1 MKRIGTTVLA
11 LLMLTILSAPRAM
24 AADVYLVAKAFTA
37 IMPDGASVPMWGFAT
52 DADGNLSTIGGETPS
67 SPGPF
72 LTVPPNDTTLNIHLR
87 NDLAVPVSIVIPGL
101 YAPLSPVRFTDGS
114 GRSRV
119 QSFTTET
126 GPGATRTYT
135 WANVSPGTYMY
146 QSGTHPAVQ
155 VQMGLYGGVKKNAS
169 ASSAYDGVAFDREV
183 SLFLSEIDPLL
194 HEAVSTGQYGSEAY
208 PGVVGYR
215 PRYFLVNG
223 KPYSPADAN
232 IYAGAVNEKVL
243 LRMLNAGMEAH
254 APLLQGQYFDV
265 VAENGK
271 AYSHKK
277 RQYTALVPAGSTAD
291 AIMTAAA
298 AGTYPV
304 YDRRLFM
311 TNKEASPG
319 GMLAYLEVSASSGL
333 PVSSGD
339 AYSVNEDAA
348 LSIAAPGV
356 LANDSSPLSAPLT
369 VTLDETVKSGSLTL
383 NSNGSF
389 IYTPSTN
396 FNGADFFTY
405 RASDGT
411 RTGNIATV
419 TLTVNPVNDRPVATA
434 DSVQTNA
441 GAAVNINVLA
451 NDTDV
456 DNDALSISSYTNGTK
471 GSVAPGSGTLVYTP
485 NAGAT
490 GIDTFSYM
498 ATDGAL
504 VSDPATVTVT
514 INQPVNQPPVA
525 VDDSAST
532 RRNVAVTIN
541 VLSNDYDPDGSL
553 SPSTVQIVTAPTRGG
568 TASVIA
574 GGNVVFTPKRG
585 FRGTDVFTYTVKDNN
600 GAISNAAT
608 VRVNVR

>member
-1 MKRIGTTVLA
+1 MKRIGTIALA
-11 LLMLTILSAPRAM
+11 LLVLTVFSSSAR
-24 AADVYLVAKAFTA
+24 AADVYLVARAFSA
-37 IMPDGASVPMWGFAT
+37 VMPDGASVPMWGFAT
-52 DADGNLSTIGGETPS
+52 DADNNLSTIGSETPS

-72 LTVPPNDTTLNIHLR
+72 ITVPPNETTLNIHLR
-87 NDLAVPVSIVIPGL
+87 NDLTVPVSIVIPGL

-119 QSFTTET
+119 QSFTSET
-126 GPGATRTYT
+126 GPGAARTYT
-135 WANVSPGTYMY
+135 WTGVKPGTYMY

-169 ASSAYDGVAFDREV
+169 ASSAYEGIAYDREV
-183 SLFLSEIDPLL
+183 SLFFSEIDPLL
-194 HEAVSTGQYGSEAY
+194 HEAVSTGQYGTNVY
-208 PGVVGYR
+208 PGVINYL

-223 KPYSPADAN
+223 RPYSPADAH

-271 AYSHKK
+271 AYKHKK

-291 AIMTAAA
+291 AVMVADS

-304 YDRRLFM
+304 YDRRLYL

-339 AYSVNEDAA
+339 AYGMNEDAT

-356 LANDSSPLSAPLT
+356 LANDSSPLLASLT
-369 VTLDETVKSGSLTL
+369 AVLDETVKSGVLNL

-389 IYTPSTN
+389 VYTPSAN

-419 TLTVNPVNDRPVATA
+419 MLTVNPVNDRPVATA
-434 DSVQTNA
+434 DTVETSA
-441 GAAVNINVLA
+441 GAAVDINVLA

-456 DNDALSISSYTNGTK
+456 DGDALTISSYTNGTK
-471 GSVAPGSGTLVYTP
+471 GAVSPGSGTLVYTP
-485 NAGAT
+485 NAGET
-490 GIDTFSYM
+490 GADTFSYT
-498 ATDGAL
+498 ATDGVL

-525 VDDSAST
+525 VDDFAST

-541 VLSNDYDPDGSL
+541 VLLNDYDPDGSL

-568 TASVIA
+568 TATANANGTVTYA
-574 GGNVVFTPKRG
+574 PRRG
-585 FRGTDVFTYTVKDNN
+585 FRGTDVFTYTVKDGN